1 MKNPYSKMP
10 IRGQKFYNKL
20 AIVTFAIVNIICFVF
35 FFNKNT
41 QSDFTSYS
49 QEFYY
54 ETNNKSVVVSE
65 KTEPVVVNT
74 PDTISTTT
82 INKVE
87 NEVIPVKPVTVA
99 KTIQIVK
106 PTNVVKVSVPVIKT
120 IKVTKVVPV
129 KTKKS
134 VSRKSKIEFVKMN
147 SIPAVSVSFS
157 KINHDNYLVSD
168 TFIKQNEIISEAIQ
182 IIDSV
187 EITTN
192 DTITKDS
199 IYYVMETNTIAKNE
213 EPIKVET
220 TITNPN
226 AKIIPIKWNGQKI
239 WAKADTI
246 KKIVATKKFFTQHK
260 PDTNKIDLHPKGTW
274 SLYKNENTENAT
286 TQTGSQ
292 RETTY
297 GSYKILLPGTI
308 DQGVNNNLEDP
319 GYQTDIPPNQKM
331 KETIYWPSPIFDKW
345 HWQENMLNILLYQQ
359 LLE

>member
-213 EPIKVET
+213 ESKIET

-226 AKIIPIKWNGQKI
+226 AKIVPIKWNGKKI
-239 WAKADTI
+239 WTKPDTT
-246 KKIVATKKFFTQHK
+246 KKIVADKKILIVTQK
-260 PDTNKIDLHPKGTW
+260 QDTNKIDLHPKATW

-331 KETIYWPSPIFDKW
+331 KETIYCPPPIFDKW
-345 HWQENMLNILLYQQ
+345 HWQENDSFFLLY
-359 LLE
+359 EEFRE